1 MKLGKLIGA
10 AAIAAAFATPA
21 LAQTTGTVVQRNV
34 TQQERIE
41 QGLQSGQLTTREA
54 AKLEG
59 EESRIDKM
67 ESRALKDGKL
77 SPDERARIDR
87 AQNQVSRDIY
97 REKHDA
103 QVGNPNSPSSQRM
116 QADVQRN
123 INQQQRIEQGVS
135 QARSRTARSASSS
148 AARRATTRCSIAP
161 GATATSAQ
169 RAAPHPERGEPPER
183 ADLPREARRADEAL
197 KRVPRTPEGPVRGP
211 FFTPDA

>member
-1 MKLGKLIGA
+1 MKLVKLIGA
-10 AAIAAAFATPA
+10 VAIAAAFATPA

-34 TQQERIE
+34 NQQERIE

-59 EESRIDKM
+59 EESRVDKM

-87 AQNQVSRDIY
+87 AQNQVSRDIN

-123 INQQQRIEQGVS
+123 INQQQRIEQGVKS
-135 QARSRTARSASSS
+135 GSLTNREVSKLERGQARDNAMQYRAGRDGHVGPNEQRRIQSAENTQSG
-148 AARRATTRCSIAP
+148 RIYREKHD
-161 GATATSAQ
+161 AQ
-169 RAAPHPERGEPPER
+169 T
-183 ADLPREARRADEAL
+183 
-197 KRVPRTPEGPVRGP
+197 KR
-211 FFTPDA
+211 